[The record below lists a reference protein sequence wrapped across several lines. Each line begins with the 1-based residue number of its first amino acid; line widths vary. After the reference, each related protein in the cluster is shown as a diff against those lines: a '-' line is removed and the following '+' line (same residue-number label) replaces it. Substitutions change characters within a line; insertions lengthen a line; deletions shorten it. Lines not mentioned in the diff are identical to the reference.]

1 MLSARELQVS
11 ALPAAAQTWVNKH
24 LYYTHGFGAVMTP
37 VGAVGTE
44 GRPAFVLQDIPP
56 VGQPKIDQPRIYYG
70 ELTKDYV
77 IVGTTQDEFDYAQE
91 PHDVTTRFSGGRR
104 HAVNAAWGRHVV
116 SPPGGAPHQRPSPPR
131 PGRPPAPGHAISA

>member
-91 PHDVTTRFSGGRR
+91 PHDVTTRFSGGGGIG
-104 HAVNAAWGRHVV
+104 VNGLWDPVPFARPVGDPN
-116 SPPGGAPHQRPSPPR
+116 PPNSTPLSGQPPR
-131 PGRPPAPGHAISA
+131 